1 MDFIFW
7 LTLYICRNGPNRS
20 YLYRHIPYLRVFYD
34 EIRYFIRP
42 NKQTGK
48 VLNQAQ
54 VTQIN
59 AQNNNFKVL
68 YNNTANNVSLPVL
81 LTSLRKTRGTSPLL
95 HGSYTPQYDPP
106 RSSTNSPQSSS
117 TSESPEDFLE
127 SWLSGRSP
135 SGEDRKRTSAV
146 TTFAQTFDV
155 CKATNGM
162 PPSPLRTR
170 HSLGPQ
176 CSRSDR
182 TWSTCTFD
190 TAS

>member
-1 MDFIFW
+1 MCH
-7 LTLYICRNGPNRS
+7 Y
-20 YLYRHIPYLRVFYD
+20 
-34 EIRYFIRP
+34 
-42 NKQTGK
+42 
-48 VLNQAQ
+48 
-54 VTQIN
+54 
-59 AQNNNFKVL
+59 
-68 YNNTANNVSLPVL
+68 SLPVL

-135 SGEDRKRTSAV
+135 SGKDRKRTSAV

-190 TAS
+190 TASSVMYNRLVVATVARDGCRDGCTHDTIKRWCSGAQVHYHSRHGDTIHVHVQYIQRRCQS